1 VASPRGIG
9 LDAGIMLLAVC
20 TAHVFVATSV
30 ALYSFFPSN
39 YDEIAHIS
47 FIKAMAEAPVFFPHY
62 GDYRLLD
69 PKDLGLW
76 TGEPNYIAHPSLYYL
91 FMAPLWILSGGS
103 ALALRLADVAL
114 SSFGLALTAA
124 AGMRLISIA
133 RTRLIFV
140 LLVFCFPKNPIIG
153 GIVSNDNFVLIAAG
167 LFFWGCASPRHRIFW
182 LSLALILAGWTKLT
196 ALVGL
201 GAATGALMLI
211 ELLHEGKPSFRRG
224 HLALCLALLLGFI
237 PYAVNWMRMGHLL
250 FVPQN
255 SFWIIPADRR
265 PNLDL
270 FGFLGGFFQQ
280 IVHKFP
286 AGDRMM
292 DATIPLIGL
301 ILFSFAAF
309 QSRGDDKARRV
320 ALSFL
325 AAFVIFVPIH
335 FYYAWHTFLSSG
347 ETCDAQPRYYNELW
361 PGFALALS
369 LACTA
374 IDRQRWP
381 IATVGVSILCLLPT
395 AAGLLIFTPVS

>member
-1 VASPRGIG
+1 V
-9 LDAGIMLLAVC
+9 LLVVC

-47 FIKAMAEAPVFFPHY
+47 FVKAMAEAPVLFPHY

-76 TGEPNYIAHPSLYYL
+76 TSEPNYLAHPSLYYL
-91 FMAPLWILSGGS
+91 FMAPVWILSGGS
-103 ALALRLADVAL
+103 ALALRLVDVGL
-114 SSFGLALTAA
+114 SSVGLALTAA
-124 AGMRLISIA
+124 AGARLITVP
-133 RTRLIFV
+133 RTKPLFI

-182 LSLALILAGWTKLT
+182 LCLALVLAGWTKLT

-201 GAATGALMLI
+201 GVATSVLMLY
-211 ELLHEGKPSFRRG
+211 EMLQEGKPSFRRG
-224 HLALCLALLLGFI
+224 HIALGFALLLGFV
-237 PYAVNWMRMGHLL
+237 PYAVNWTQMGHLL

-255 SFWIIPADRR
+255 SFWIIPAEQRLHFDI
-265 PNLDL
+265 
-270 FGFLGGFFQQ
+270 FGFLGFFLQQ
-280 IVHKFP
+280 IVNKFP

-292 DATIPLIGL
+292 DATFPLIGL
-301 ILFSFAAF
+301 VLFSFAAF
-309 QSRGDDKARRV
+309 RSRGDDKARRV

-325 AAFVIFVPIH
+325 AAFLIFVPIH

-369 LACTA
+369 LACTS
-374 IDRQRWP
+374 IDRKGWP
-381 IATVGVSILCLLPT
+381 IAAASVIVLCLLPS